1 MKMNVSIKEFMK
13 SESYLFRM
21 QTTATMMTIIK
32 TRPAAEPA
40 TPPPIIASV
49 LPLSLTERTQIK
61 YKYSYQYNREI
72 RFFYHRKS
80 QLRKY
85 IFKWLLIIRN
95 DIF

>member
-1 MKMNVSIKEFMK
+1 MK
-13 SESYLFRM
+13 SESYLIRM

-40 TPPPIIASV
+40 TPPIIASV

-61 YKYSYQYNREI
+61 YKYFYQYNREI

-85 IFKWLLIIRN
+85 ILKWLLIIRN

>member
-1 MKMNVSIKEFMK
+1 MKINVSIKEFMK
-13 SESYLFRM
+13 SESYLIRM

-40 TPPPIIASV
+40 TPPIIASV
-49 LPLSLTERTQIK
+49 LPLSLTEKTQIK
-61 YKYSYQYNREI
+61 YKYFYQYNREI

-85 IFKWLLIIRN
+85 ILKWLLIIRN

>member
-13 SESYLFRM
+13 SESYLIRM

-40 TPPPIIASV
+40 TPPIIASV

-61 YKYSYQYNREI
+61 YKYSYQCNREI

-85 IFKWLLIIRN
+85 ILEWILIIRN

>member
-13 SESYLFRM
+13 SESYLIRM

-40 TPPPIIASV
+40 TPPIIASV
-49 LPLSLTERTQIK
+49 LPLSLTEKTQIK

-72 RFFYHRKS
+72 KLFYHRKS

-85 IFKWLLIIRN
+85 ILKWILIIRN
-95 DIF
+95 YIF